1 MARGIPSN
9 VLAYFKRIPLF
20 SNVSKRGLRRAV
32 QSATEIDEPEGTV
45 LVREGDTGRELYVIV
60 GGRAAVTRK
69 GRKLTELGPGDFFGE
84 LAFLSHAQ
92 RTATVTATS
101 EVRLM
106 ILGPRELEILLE
118 HEPPI
123 GLRMLEVVAQR
134 LREVERAITH

>member
-1 MARGIPSN
+1 MARGIPSK

-32 QSATEIDEPEGTV
+32 QSATEIDEPAGTV

-92 RTATVTATS
+92 RTATVTATT

-106 ILGPRELEILLE
+106 IMGPRELEILLE
-118 HEPPI
+118 SEPPI

>member
-1 MARGIPSN
+1 MARGIPSK

-32 QSATEIDEPEGTV
+32 QAATEIDEPPGTV

-92 RTATVTATS
+92 RTATVTATT

-106 ILGPRELEILLE
+106 IMGPRELEILLE
-118 HEPPI
+118 SEPPI